1 MKINPL
7 WISLGLYLL
16 ACSLPA
22 LDMRKDGPSAGA
34 LILMAGWLG
43 IFAGVFAW
51 YANPLW
57 ALGVIFAALRKRTP
71 AIVFGVLAL
80 PLAATV
86 FSDLGRELPGDE
98 GNATKTAI
106 VRLLPGAYVWFLSL
120 LSLPVAAAFRTP
132 KAAPPPFPAR

>member
-1 MKINPL
+1 MK
-7 WISLGLYLL
+7 
-16 ACSLPA
+16 
-22 LDMRKDGPSAGA
+22 KDGPSAGV

-51 YANPLW
+51 YANLLW
-57 ALGVIFAALRKRTP
+57 ALGVVLAAFRKRTA
-71 AIVFGVLAL
+71 AIVLGVLAL

-106 VRLLPGAYVWFLSL
+106 IRLLPGAYVWFLSL
-120 LSLPVAAAFRTP
+120 LALPLAAYFRTP
-132 KAAPPPFPAR
+132 KAAPPPFPVR